1 MNRTSPPLTPVMLVP
16 VAILLLGG
24 GSLAHAQGEQGAQ
37 GALEGGIE
45 IPNGNG
51 SYAANADGL
60 AVRTGTGDCLRVGT
74 FSEEGQ
80 VDACEGIEDI
90 VAAPE
95 PEPAPAPEP
104 AVQEPIIDIAT
115 LGAEALFDTDS
126 AELVP
131 ASEQALSEL
140 LAQLDAYEEIT
151 EIEVVGHT
159 DSRGADAYNQGLSER
174 RAESVRAF
182 LQDAY
187 PDLQISSRGEGES
200 NPVAT
205 NSTPQG
211 RQLNRRVEIRVTA
224 RSVRD
229 A

>member
-1 MNRTSPPLTPVMLVP
+1 MLVP